1 MALLLPIS
9 TTKPLTHVRGFA
21 VDMLTKYHPFLYNSF
36 LSGGIG
42 KIIRCFDDKI
52 TMFHKRSVK
61 MKKVLAIVFSCSLLA
76 CFMLTACNN
85 KVDNPAEAIL
95 QDAEAELKEAKEAVE
110 ADGTL
115 LLNVLAEDK
124 DTIIYEYKVARDDVE
139 IDVDQA
145 KANIQSMAAGLK
157 TIVEELETK
166 GAEDAK
172 IVIRFLDKD
181 GGEIYSEVI
190 RK

>member
-1 MALLLPIS
+1 
-9 TTKPLTHVRGFA
+9 
-21 VDMLTKYHPFLYNSF
+21 
-36 LSGGIG
+36 
-42 KIIRCFDDKI
+42 
-52 TMFHKRSVK
+52 

-95 QDAEAELKEAKEAVE
+95 QEAEAELKEAKEAVG

-181 GGEIYSEVI
+181 GGEIYSEVV